1 MEVEAGLLSLES
13 FLFSRS
19 PFLLEVSSVLGEEPT
34 PKQALLRTPAA
45 PSRALAAREV
55 PPPPQPPGASHSA
68 SAMQEPLLPDAAPAT
83 LGLQEEW
90 LGASVRRECQGPEP
104 AKLTLAVRA
113 AVRFCV

>member
-1 MEVEAGLLSLES
+1 
-13 FLFSRS
+13 
-19 PFLLEVSSVLGEEPT
+19 
-34 PKQALLRTPAA
+34 
-45 PSRALAAREV
+45 
-55 PPPPQPPGASHSA
+55 
-68 SAMQEPLLPDAAPAT
+68 MQEPLLPDAAPAT